1 MDSQSAGGLP
11 AADWYPDPCDRHEFR
26 YWDGSAWTHNV
37 ADAGQMSVDPLE
49 GRPAQAVE
57 GQPAQVFASAG
68 VEDRGS
74 RAQGGEA
81 PQHPTAEG
89 PEDQRKGMGKR
100 IRTRTVIILS
110 TVVVLTGSIAAGVV
124 LNQRHQHAEQVKRQA
139 AALVADAKVVDYL
152 GSEFGSDVS
161 DYTDTVA
168 AIGPALAQN
177 APAVKAWK
185 QQRAKLQAAYRKS
198 LAAYRAKVASV
209 NAYNR
214 SRWIPNQR
222 TTYYEDS
229 RPGYLLY
236 LEPRVPSGDVW
247 WSDGGR
253 YASEIN
259 GVLTRRSHRPR
270 GPRRKPPPHP
280 KLKTPSK
287 IKDPVGYR
295 VNTLE
300 GLTTRLDTLTAEL
313 DFATLGPE
321 FVPVAD
327 EIRSGIEL
335 LRKQVDL
342 AVRACQRAVRR
353 DRRMGYVAV
362 HTTLEGVDV
371 AVVSKAVQAVR
382 SSLLDAAQAH
392 GVDVSKL
399 TWAPAQPG
407 D

>member
-1 MDSQSAGGLP
+1 MDSQSTGGLP
-11 AADWYPDPCDRHEFR
+11 AADWYPDPSDRHELR
-26 YWDGSAWTHNV
+26 YWDGAAWTDHV
-37 ADAGQMSVDPLE
+37 ADGGQMSVDRVD

-57 GQPAQVFASAG
+57 GQPAQVVVSADA
-68 VEDRGS
+68 EKQGS
-74 RAQGGEA
+74 RAQGREA
-81 PQHPTAEG
+81 PQHPTAQG
-89 PEDQRKGMGKR
+89 PDDQRKGMDK
-100 IRTRTVIILS
+100 RTRTIIILCA
-110 TVVVLTGSIAAGVV
+110 VVVLAGIIAAGVV
-124 LNQRHQHAEQVKRQA
+124 LNQRHQRAEQVKRQA
-139 AALVADAKVVDYL
+139 AALVAEAKVADHL
-152 GSEFGSDVS
+152 GSEFGSDVT
-161 DYTDTVA
+161 DYTDAVA
-168 AIGPALAQN
+168 AIEPALARN
-177 APAVKAWK
+177 ATAVKVWK
-185 QQRAKLQAAYRKS
+185 KQRAKLQAVYRKS

-209 NAYNR
+209 NAYNK

-236 LEPRVPSGDVW
+236 LEPRIPSGNVW

-270 GPRRKPPPHP
+270 GPRRKLPPHP

-295 VNTLE
+295 VNTLM

-313 DFATLGPE
+313 GSAKLGPA

-342 AVRACQRAVRR
+342 AIRACQKAVRR
-353 DRRMGYVAV
+353 DRRIGYVAV
-362 HTTLEGVDV
+362 HMTLEGVDV
-371 AVVSKAVQAVR
+371 TVVSKAVQAVR
-382 SSLLDAAQAH
+382 SSLLNAAQTH

-399 TWAPAQPG
+399 TWAPAQP
-407 D
+407 